1 MWVRPATITGVV
13 CVPVAHERIGVMA
26 RPVVDRSVMGDE
38 LVYSECGETTTT
50 TIDDLN
56 DRGELE
62 EIDVD
67 GAGRYR
73 TRAAAG

>member
-1 MWVRPATITGVV
+1 
-13 CVPVAHERIGVMA
+13 
-26 RPVVDRSVMGDE
+26 MGDE

-67 GAGRYR
+67 EAGRYR